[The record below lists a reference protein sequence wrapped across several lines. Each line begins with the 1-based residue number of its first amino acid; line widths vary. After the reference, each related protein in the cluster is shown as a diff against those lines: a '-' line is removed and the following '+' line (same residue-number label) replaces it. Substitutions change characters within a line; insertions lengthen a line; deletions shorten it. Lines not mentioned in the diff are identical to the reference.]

1 MNDRH
6 IGRPRLNISLSEIV
20 EAVRSHRKIVAAARE
35 LGCSPAYVHM
45 RLKRYGLNLS
55 AVLKAEDISG
65 LIEEADE
72 QHPDQDADREQQ
84 SQAC

>member
-45 RLKRYGLNLS
+45 RLKRSELNLS
-55 AVLKAEDISG
+55 VVLETEDIDG
-65 LIEEADE
+65 LIEEVAKQQPE
-72 QHPDQDADREQQ
+72 QDAGRE
-84 SQAC
+84 

>member
-1 MNDRH
+1 MNNRH

-20 EAVRSHRKIVAAARE
+20 EAVRSHRKIVAAARK

-45 RLKRYGLNLS
+45 RLKRSGLNLS
-55 AVLKAEDISG
+55 AVLNAENLAC

-72 QHPDQDADREQQ
+72 HHPDLDTK
-84 SQAC
+84 S